1 MTTLHEAARALLDEL
16 DGHEYPTHKVIDSA
30 RIRDAS
36 NALRAALAADSERVS
51 VPREPKPGLLCGD
64 VAVSTDPRY
73 AGFVFVR
80 HIDGVN
86 WTTCAKMT
94 PETWAMLAAAEK
106 EKS

>member
-1 MTTLHEAARALLDEL
+1 MTTLHEAARALLAEL
-16 DGHEYPTHKVIDSA
+16 KSCRISPDGDTNPWAAIE
-30 RIRDAS
+30 
-36 NALRAALAADSERVS
+36 ALRAALAADSERVS

-106 EKS
+106 P